1 MERKYQGAIVPQLE
15 VGTFAPGN
23 VLGSETSDPHEE
35 EDDIDNKYCAIFA
48 DFLSTTHN
56 IL

>member
-1 MERKYQGAIVPQLE
+1 MLELLPQG
-15 VGTFAPGN
+15 TN
-23 VLGSETSDPHEE
+23 VLRSEKSDPHEE